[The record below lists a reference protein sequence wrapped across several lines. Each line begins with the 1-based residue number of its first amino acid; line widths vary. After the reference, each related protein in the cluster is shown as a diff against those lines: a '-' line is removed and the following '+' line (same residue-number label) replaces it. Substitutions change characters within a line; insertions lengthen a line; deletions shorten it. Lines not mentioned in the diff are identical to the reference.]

1 MTNNGSTGLFTFSQR
16 AHYWNE
22 LYEHPSSLFE
32 HNMVLR
38 RDYAKQYICT
48 HFDKSSSILDLG
60 CGAGVLSEK
69 LIESS
74 FTVTA
79 VDDSQDM
86 LDLSRERLKR
96 FPAESCK
103 LFHANCLSL
112 PFDDGKFDLVVCLGV
127 FGYFDEVTQALR
139 EIHRVLRPG
148 GKLIISV
155 RNAHT
160 ADIFDLFL
168 LLKLPFR
175 LMRALARRL
184 SRRLQQ
190 PGSPRN
196 ASSAAQINGGI
207 QIDDGFRIQ
216 IYQVPS
222 RLIEG
227 VTQRGYALTEFD
239 GLGYGPLAFAERKL
253 LSTHFSV
260 KFSDFLNRIFRAS
273 GLNRFSRWFADVS
286 FYVFRRED

>member
-1 MTNNGSTGLFTFSQR
+1 MTHHESTGLFTFSQR
-16 AHYWNE
+16 ANFWNE

-38 RDYAKQYICT
+38 RDYAKQYICA
-48 HFDKSSSILDLG
+48 HFDKSTSILDLG

-79 VDDSQDM
+79 VDASQDM

-139 EIHRVLRPG
+139 EIHRILRPG

-160 ADIFDLFL
+160 ADIFDLFR

-175 LMRALARRL
+175 LMRVLARRL
-184 SRRLQQ
+184 SRRPQQ
-190 PGSPRN
+190 SGSSHN
-196 ASSAAQINGGI
+196 ESSASQINGGI
-207 QIDDGFRIQ
+207 PIDDGFRIQ

-260 KFSDFLNRIFRAS
+260 QLSDFLNRLFRAS